1 MVANVTIV
9 DGGTAL
15 DRYESVESV
24 ETEDDGLRVTKHT
37 ARAGSDRAVVD
48 LTIEATGDEVVGVW
62 FVERLPSGVHPGG
75 VDAHDDVDSSRW
87 SLTNDGN
94 LLFEVV
100 VDPAEPT
107 RLGYVVTKFD
117 EGEPDPLFEP
127 PTVDETHPIGGAESG
142 PSEGTA
148 TAPSA
153 DGEVDGSR
161 TETPTGPQTESGT
174 GPGTGGETESRSEDR
189 DSDSLASKV
198 REALSIQNE
207 QRAERDPET
216 DDDATDAEDLE
227 FEFRSGNGSST
238 DGAGG
243 FPGDEPEFDLGSEGD
258 TPEPSGPETETETET
273 EPEPE
278 PKTEA
283 PGASPVSGPDDE
295 TIETPASTG
304 TGSTSSGSQSGS
316 SSAADSTESDSTR
329 DAAPSEVAEAVNAT
343 DQRPLMRGANANATG
358 LGNSALDDEAY
369 VRKEDVPSVFVDQ
382 VQSGALDDE
391 EIQALREALGIE
403 SRRSTIARLQHV
415 EGRVTEFEAYLEA
428 LEVFIDDKGTA
439 NEIISNL
446 EDAIETLTSRVDAL
460 EADLQELEQRQSTV
474 SETVE
479 KHDTTLTTLETRTGT
494 IEERTE
500 SLDSTT
506 TEHESRIDDLADRQ
520 DRLEVDLDESIAS
533 VEDALDESIET
544 VHADLDESIASVED
558 DLDESLESVET
569 DLADLADRM
578 AELESS
584 WETVR
589 EAFGSR

>member
-24 ETEDDGLRVTKHT
+24 ETVDDGLRVTKHT
-37 ARAGSDRAVVD
+37 ARAGNDRAVVD
-48 LTIEATGDEVVGVW
+48 LTIEATGDEVVGAW

-117 EGEPDPLFEP
+117 EAEPDPLFEP

-142 PSEGTA
+142 PSEKT
-148 TAPSA
+148 TPAPSA
-153 DGEVDGSR
+153 DAEADGSR
-161 TETPTGPQTESGT
+161 TETSSGPRTESGT
-174 GPGTGGETESRSEDR
+174 ASGTGGETEDRSEDR

-207 QRAERDPET
+207 QRAERDRET
-216 DDDATDAEDLE
+216 DDGTDAEDLE

-243 FPGDEPEFDLGSEGD
+243 FSGDDPEFDLGSEDD
-258 TPEPSGPETETETET
+258 TPEPSGPETETETKAET
-273 EPEPE
+273 EPE
-278 PKTEA
+278 PKTEPEPETETETGA
-283 PGASPVSGPDDE
+283 PDASPVSDPDDE
-295 TIETPASTG
+295 TTETTASTE

-316 SSAADSTESDSTR
+316 PSATDSTESDSTR

-343 DQRPLMRGANANATG
+343 DQRPLMRGTSANTTG

-382 VQSGALDDE
+382 IQSGGLDDE

-460 EADLQELEQRQSTV
+460 EADLRELERRQSTV

-479 KHDTTLTTLETRTGT
+479 EHDTTLTTLETRTGT

-533 VEDALDESIET
+533 VED
-544 VHADLDESIASVED
+544 

-589 EAFGSR
+589 EAFGSK